1 MIILYS
7 QNSPKTTDHHAGYPN
22 AKLAWKLRFPKTPVN
37 VWPCF
42 CGKYSKVRTIVSSQ
56 LAPPPMQGSGS
67 QFTNGGGYC
76 RLFLGQKCRGGACPA
91 NKHTHTYL
99 PRKGKWLPPTRRVQ
113 GGEAKFLSMQ
123 NESRPNR
130 RTRGEEVSLR
140 TTRQPKK
147 LRPGTQSSTWKIA
160 PVRWFR
166 FAQTSRAKREWNL
179 HVLP

>member
-7 QNSPKTTDHHAGYPN
+7 QNSPKKLIIMQDIQMPN
-22 AKLAWKLRFPKTPVN
+22 WHESCDSRKHQLTFGLV
-37 VWPCF
+37 F

-56 LAPPPMQGSGS
+56 LAPPPVQGSGS
-67 QFTNGGGYC
+67 QFNNGGGYC
-76 RLFLGQKCRGGACPA
+76 RLFLGQKCRGGSCPA

-123 NESRPNR
+123 NEGRPNR

-140 TTRQPKK
+140 TTRQPKNSA
-147 LRPGTQSSTWKIA
+147 GKIA

-166 FAQTSRAKREWNL
+166 FAQTSRAKRE
-179 HVLP
+179 